1 VSDRVRVL
9 VIRSS
14 MPPGGI
20 IVFPLPG
27 AAMWMPPIAVRRV
40 ILDPIIFVVALVGVI
55 FSPIF
60 FAVAFVTDLF
70 VPGRW
75 KALRFTRLAV
85 TAMFYEV
92 LGLIIVFDLWLV
104 SGFGAR
110 VRKPRFREIH
120 YGVLGWWIA
129 AMSRGVQSALGL
141 TIEFPRNPPI
151 DGPVI
156 VFSRHAGPG
165 DSIFLAGT
173 LLHEFGRY
181 PRIVGKKELEFAPF
195 FDIMGHRLPMRFIRP
210 HPKQRELALE
220 AVRDAASGMGPKDA
234 FVLFPEGGNYT
245 PKRRTRAIESLDRHG
260 MTDQADAARGLNN
273 LLPPHPSGALA
284 AIEVAPEADVVFVAH
299 TGTEDLTSMGAIWD
313 GMPFDRTIKANYW
326 HVNAAAVPVG
336 VDAQTRWLY
345 EQWKTI
351 DTWIDENRDP
361 ATREGPS

>member
-1 VSDRVRVL
+1 
-9 VIRSS
+9 
-14 MPPGGI
+14 
-20 IVFPLPG
+20 
-27 AAMWMPPIAVRRV
+27 MPPIVVRRV
-40 ILDPIIFVVALVGVI
+40 FLDPLVFVIALAGVI

-60 FAVAFVTDLF
+60 FAVAFVADLF

-75 KALRFTRLAV
+75 RVVRFTRLAV

-92 LGLIIVFDLWLV
+92 LGLIVVLDLWVV
-104 SGFGAR
+104 SGFGAK
-110 VRKPRFREIH
+110 VRDPRFRKIH
-120 YGVLGWWIA
+120 YAVLGWWIS

-141 TIEFPRNPPI
+141 TIEHPRNPPI

-220 AVRDAASGMGPKDA
+220 AVRDAASGLGPKDA

-245 PKRRTRAIESLDRHG
+245 PKRKKRAIESLDRHG
-260 MTDQADAARGLNN
+260 MTDQAEAARALHN

-284 AIEVAPEADVVFVAH
+284 AIGEAPDADVVFVAH
-299 TGTEDLTSMGAIWD
+299 TGTEDLTSMGVIWA
-313 GMPFDRTIKANYW
+313 GSPFDRTIKANYW
-326 HVNAAAVPVG
+326 HVEPADIPAG
-336 VDAQTRWLY
+336 VEAQTRWLY
-345 EQWKTI
+345 EQWELV
-351 DTWIDENRDP
+351 DAWIDEHRDP
-361 ATREGPS
+361 ATREVPM